1 MNENSENYFIW
12 YPDRDQTYTEEYGS
26 SRIPP
31 IYSFNKEI
39 GTTFTMDA
47 GENTLILSFDKN
59 ARPSD
64 YNIRWP
70 ILRPLQ
76 TAQDNPDN
84 KILSKTIKILSGNL
98 IISGKPIIS
107 GNLIISGKKE
117 KSVNFY
123 LNSEILGGY
132 GHRIELQNSS
142 TFKIENAGIVR
153 ISNHIN
159 TKLREST
166 VVMSGISRLTVE
178 PVEKTQENN
187 EVLESNISLNCDFS
201 ITEFSKAMLKSH
213 HVHIDG
219 GSIILQDNAKMLI
232 SSQVLNI
239 RTDLDEKGCPLFDT
253 NFTLKAGATLL
264 NLNSIDGIH
273 FPLDIHRENYPKGV
287 FNFMA
292 EGKEN
297 TGKVVIDVAPKDANA
312 YGLNTLLRKNFTAIN
327 GKVVETGDQMKYFDF
342 NYGKD
347 IRNGNQ
353 VGTIT
358 ISLIDPNLRLS

>member
-1 MNENSENYFIW
+1 MNVKSENSFIW
-12 YPDRDQTYTEEYGS
+12 YPDRDQTYTDTDTDTEEYDTKT
-26 SRIPP
+26 IHP

-64 YNIRWP
+64 YNIKWP
-70 ILRPLQ
+70 ILSPLQ
-76 TAQDNPDN
+76 TAQDNTDN
-84 KILSKTIKILSGNL
+84 KTLSKTIKIS
-98 IISGKPIIS
+98 S

-117 KSVNFY
+117 KPVNFY

-142 TFKIENAGIVR
+142 TLRIENAYIVR

-166 VVMSGISRLTVE
+166 AAMSGTSKLIVGT
-178 PVEKTQENN
+178 VEKTQKNN
-187 EVLESNISLNCDFS
+187 EVLESHISLNCDFS
-201 ITEFSKAMLKSH
+201 ITESSNAMLKSH
-213 HVHIDG
+213 FIDIYN
-219 GSIILQDNAKMLI
+219 SNIILQDNAQMSI
-232 SSQVLNI
+232 NSQKLKI
-239 RTDLDEKGCPLFDT
+239 RTDLDEKGQPLFDT
-253 NFTLKAGATLL
+253 NFTLKAGATSL

-273 FPLDIHRENYPKGV
+273 FPLNIHRENYPKGV

-327 GKVVETGDQMKYFDF
+327 GKIVETGDQMKYFDF

-358 ISLIDPNLRLS
+358 ISLRNPHLKLS